1 MPSRPPSPLPRTP
14 STRPTGVTVPD
25 VATCTIRSSS
35 RSLTRADP
43 SGRNVSPHGA
53 LSPVATTPATLGRS
67 TRSDPAPADAD
78 PDADPDAEPEPDA
91 EGDAL
96 VAGAEDR
103 AVEEASGPVAPP
115 PLDDEQA

>member
-1 MPSRPPSPLPRTP
+1 MPSRPPSPSPRTP

-43 SGRNVSPHGA
+43 SGRNVRPHGA

-67 TRSDPAPADAD
+67 TPSHPAPADAD
-78 PDADPDAEPEPDA
+78 PDAEPDADPDAEPEPDA

-96 VAGAEDR
+96 VAGAE
-103 AVEEASGPVAPP
+103 
-115 PLDDEQA
+115 

>member
-1 MPSRPPSPLPRTP
+1 MPSRPPSPSPRTP
-14 STRPTGVTVPD
+14 STRPTGVTFPD

-35 RSLTRADP
+35 RSLTRVDP

-67 TRSDPAPADAD
+67 PRSDPAPADAD
-78 PDADPDAEPEPDA
+78 PEPDA

-96 VAGAEDR
+96 VAGAEDA
-103 AVEEASGPVAPP
+103 AVEEASGPVTPP
-115 PLDDEQA
+115 PLDDEQATAVTSR